1 MAFRLYYNDLFPLR
15 MINFVKKY
23 LDEGGTIVLEN
34 RILSQL
40 SKLQVLDYFC
50 PGLFIREISEA
61 EEASYNYET
70 CYIYAPRKQGVLSN
84 WGPEKQKIN
93 DLEDCLLGNSRNEK
107 TYKNHTAAQSM
118 LRRAVTDLVTRP
130 SLAGSIV
137 SSLRNIYE
145 IHLNG
150 EQKDNVNKWLEQLI
164 SICAEEPTAV
174 FCTADRTD
182 GFSFDR
188 NVYDSLLERASSL
201 YAEGSYASCWT
212 WLCLGSLFGT
222 YIDRLLK
229 KYNADFMIQSSDES
243 DAGAYRLVSSPSV
256 NAKPGFCGR
265 DAYLKKLDEL
275 FDEGN
280 RVVFLYGIGGI
291 GKTEIVRHYAAVHQK
306 QYDVI
311 IYAEYDTSLKDL
323 VISEVPFE
331 TRPSIQR
338 LLIDGIPES
347 DEAFF
352 KRKLNLIKKA
362 ADQRTLIIIDNFN
375 TDRDED
381 LHDFLNGRYR
391 VLITTQYDYS
401 KDHASIRIREIE
413 DMDTLIRIFMN
424 NYQGYAVEKD
434 DPDLE
439 KLIRSVNC
447 HTFTIAL
454 LAHHMENSGQ
464 TAGEMLEALEQGGI
478 ASLNER
484 VSLRSRKKDL
494 AYLNLTQMFRIFAFS
509 EEEQKVLQ
517 LLAMMPVSGVPP
529 MAFKAW
535 ADLSS
540 TKSLLAL
547 EKRGWIIRT
556 SAGIALHPVV
566 QKVIRFTLPV
576 NTGQIKPFLDHVA
589 DELADK
595 NSWHYTKAK
604 KEQYCLIA
612 RSILSVVKDIDPNTY
627 YFYARTA
634 VIMGFSGYPESALDI
649 DKKLHQYCCE
659 NNGMHSFETARSAF
673 RVGWAFL
680 FNPHLES
687 ALEKGIRWLL
697 NAKEIFDVIPQDTIE
712 KKGIYSA
719 VLTNLSKA
727 YLIRYRNTGSQ
738 DDFSQAAGYA
748 EQAVAFSRKWLS
760 SEEACRN
767 KYSPAGSLLRLADI
781 KMELQEY
788 GQAEEL
794 VNEAYSILT
803 SLYQADGPK
812 DPDILSATSRKAT
825 ILFHLG
831 KYEESLAQIE
841 ENLAAYQEFYGDS
854 NASQVDQLE
863 LKIRNCIALG
873 DTKTALKTKK
883 EALEMARKIYSADSR
898 KLRELND
905 IL

>member
-23 LDEGGTIVLEN
+23 LDVGGTIVLEN

-50 PGLFIREISEA
+50 PGLFIREVSEA

-118 LRRAVTDLVTRP
+118 LRRAVTDLVTKP

-137 SSLRNIYE
+137 SSLRNIYN

-150 EQKDNVNKWLEQLI
+150 EQKDNVNKWLEQLLLT
-164 SICAEEPTAV
+164 CAEESMAV

-182 GFSFDR
+182 GFSFER

-201 YAEGSYASCWT
+201 YAEGSYANCWT
-212 WLCLGSLFGT
+212 WLCLGSLFGS

-229 KYNADFMIQSSDES
+229 KYNADFMIQSSEES
-243 DAGAYRLVSSPSV
+243 DAGAYRLVPSPSV

-280 RVVFLYGIGGI
+280 RVIFLYGIGGI
-291 GKTEIVRHYAAVHQK
+291 GKTEIVRHYAASHQK

-311 IYAEYDTSLKDL
+311 IYADYDTSLKDL

-338 LLIDGIPES
+338 LLVDGNPES

-352 KRKLNLIKKA
+352 KRKLDLIKKA
-362 ADQRTLIIIDNFN
+362 SDQRTLIILDNFN
-375 TDRDED
+375 TDRDEN

-401 KDHASIRIREIE
+401 KEYASIRVREIE
-413 DMDTLIRIFMN
+413 DMDTLINIFMN
-424 NYQGYAVEKD
+424 NYQGYAVEKN
-434 DPDLE
+434 DPDLV

-478 ASLNER
+478 ASLNEK

-494 AYLNLTQMFRIFAFS
+494 AYLNLTQMFGIFEFS

-517 LLAMMPVSGVPP
+517 LLAMMPLSGVPP

-535 ADLSS
+535 ADLPS

-547 EKRGWIIRT
+547 EKRGWISRT
-556 SAGIALHPVV
+556 SVGIALHPVV
-566 QKVIRFTLPV
+566 QKVIRYTLPV
-576 NTGQIKPFLDHVA
+576 RTEQIRPFLDH
-589 DELADK
+589 LADK
-595 NSWHYTKAK
+595 MADRNSWHYTKAR
-604 KEQYCLIA
+604 KEQYCLLI
-612 RSILSVVKDIDPNTY
+612 RSVLSVIKDVDQNTY
-627 YFYARTA
+627 SFFASAA
-634 VIMGFSGYPESALDI
+634 VLLGYSGYPEMALDL
-649 DKKLHQYCCE
+649 DKKLYQYCCE
-659 NNGMHSFETARSAF
+659 NSGMHSYETGRAAF
-673 RVGWAFL
+673 RIGWAFL
-680 FNPHLES
+680 FNPHLEN

-697 NAKEIFDVIPQDTIE
+697 NAKEIFEIIPPDTIV
-712 KKGIYSA
+712 KKNIYCA
-719 VLTNLSKA
+719 VLANLSKA
-727 YLIRYRNTGSQ
+727 YMTCYRNTGSQ
-738 DDFSQAAGYA
+738 EDFSQASEYA
-748 EQAVAFSRKWLS
+748 EQAVAFARKWLS
-760 SEEACRN
+760 NEEAYRN
-767 KYSPAGSLLRLADI
+767 KQSSAGSLFRLADI
-781 KMELQEY
+781 KMEKQEY
-788 GQAEEL
+788 D
-794 VNEAYSILT
+794 
-803 SLYQADGPK
+803 QAD
-812 DPDILSATSRKAT
+812 
-825 ILFHLG
+825 
-831 KYEESLAQIE
+831 
-841 ENLAAYQEFYGDS
+841 
-854 NASQVDQLE
+854 QLVS
-863 LKIRNCIALG
+863 
-873 DTKTALKTKK
+873 
-883 EALEMARKIYSADSR
+883 EA
-898 KLRELND
+898 
-905 IL
+905 